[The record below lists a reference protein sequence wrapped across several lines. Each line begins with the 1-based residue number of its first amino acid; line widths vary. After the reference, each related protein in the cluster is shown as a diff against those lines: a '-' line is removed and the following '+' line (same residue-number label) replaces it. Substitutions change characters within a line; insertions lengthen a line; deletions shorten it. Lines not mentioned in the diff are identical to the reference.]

1 MASNAECFHKDSVLR
16 SKKIFEDRVAT
27 RKNFLGLGKIKINKY
42 IELTHESGWLFTSYE
57 NKWLSYDNET

>member
-27 RKNFLGLGKIKINKY
+27 RKNFLGLGN
-42 IELTHESGWLFTSYE
+42 
-57 NKWLSYDNET
+57 DNLL